1 MSNNS
6 RHSTV
11 LALGFGAALA
21 GCGNVSGTDTPN
33 VGKPMTYQH
42 GSDATTTFSPGAT
55 GLQYNAGSS
64 ALVDPVVD
72 YMLALRT
79 ASLKLRGNLP
89 TLDEQQRLKNAID
102 TGASSDAQLL
112 YETLV
117 SDMINNQPT
126 TFNRQ
131 MFHAQT

>member
-1 MSNNS
+1 MKQ
-6 RHSTV
+6 TIV
-11 LALGFGAALA
+11 TPTLLALGFGVALS
-21 GCGNVSGTDTPN
+21 GCGSTGNSDEN
-33 VGKPMTYQH
+33 VGQPMNYQH
-42 GSDATTTFSPGAT
+42 VGGSTSYNPATT
-55 GLQYNAGSS
+55 GLPYTASS
-64 ALVDPVVD
+64 TALDDRTVD

-131 MFHAQT
+131 MFHA